1 MAVLIQQL
9 IAGYKYINENL
20 ADPRTQDYFM
30 ISTPWPCIALLGF
43 YIYFIYYIG
52 PRFMARR
59 QPFQL
64 NRILQIYNVSQIII
78 NAYIFYKALT
88 LAWLRN
94 YSYIC
99 QPIDYSYS
107 PRAIEIT
114 RVVWYYFMV
123 KILDLL
129 ETIFFVLRKKQ
140 NQVTFLH
147 VYHHVGITMGTWGAS
162 KYMAGGHTTFL
173 GLLNTFVHVIMY
185 THYLLSSMKID
196 TSSWKK
202 YITQLQ
208 LVQFFLIILHYGQLA
223 WVKDCGFPLWPAY
236 IMIPQNFFMII
247 LFGDFYYKMYIKKQ
261 PAIRVA
267 LRKTETNGI
276 SADVSK
282 EGLKEQ

>member
-1 MAVLIQQL
+1 MAVLVQQL

-64 NRILQIYNVSQIII
+64 NRILQIYNVSQIIL

-88 LAWLRN
+88 LAWLRD

-162 KYMAGGHTTFL
+162 KYMAGGHATFL

-208 LVQFFLIILHYGQLA
+208 LIQFFLIILHYGQLA

-236 IMIPQNFFMII
+236 IMIPQNVFMII

-267 LRKTETNGI
+267 PRKTETNGI

-282 EGLKEQ
+282 EELKEQ

>member
-1 MAVLIQQL
+1 MAAIIQQL
-9 IAGYKYINENL
+9 IAGYKYINEDL

-43 YIYFIYYIG
+43 YIYLIYYIG
-52 PRFMARR
+52 PRFMTRR

-64 NRILQIYNVSQIII
+64 NRILQIYNLSQIIL

-88 LAWLRN
+88 LAWLRE

-99 QPIDYSYS
+99 EPIDYSYS
-107 PRAIEIT
+107 PKAIEIT

-162 KYMAGGHTTFL
+162 KYVAGGHVTFL

-208 LVQFFLIILHYGQLA
+208 MVQFFLIILHDGQLF
-223 WVKDCGFPLWPAY
+223 WVKGCSFPLWPAY
-236 IMIPQNFFMII
+236 VMIPQNIFMII
-247 LFGDFYYKMYIKKQ
+247 LFGDFYYKTYIKKRST
-261 PAIRVA
+261 IRVA
-267 LRKTETNGI
+267 PRKTETNGI
-276 SADVSK
+276 SADISK
-282 EGLKEQ
+282 EESKEQ